1 MAKSVTKQQK
11 KILVD
16 VISMSVY
23 LAYDITDY
31 LGKPWSYWDWSAVES
46 LRKELL
52 KEMKQTGQDY

>member
-16 VISMSVY
+16 VVTMSVY
-23 LAYDITDY
+23 LGYDITDY
-31 LGKPWSYWDWSAVES
+31 FGKPWSYWDWNAVEI